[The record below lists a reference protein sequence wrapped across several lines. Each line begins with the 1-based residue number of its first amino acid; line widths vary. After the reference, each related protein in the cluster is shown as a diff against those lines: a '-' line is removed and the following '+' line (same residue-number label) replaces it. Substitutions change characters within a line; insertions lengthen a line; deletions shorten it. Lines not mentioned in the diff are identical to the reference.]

1 MMNFKKLGIIIQRE
15 YLNKVKKKSFLLITF
30 LAPVLFAAIAILP
43 TVIMLGTKEEAKKV
57 GVVDRSGIVLPF
69 LESND
74 NVEYIDLGAD
84 APVDSIKTDLKGRG
98 IDVLLCLSELDS
110 VSRTVTADTYSVK
123 PIGMDTGE
131 NIENRINDAVE
142 AYRIDSYGIENL
154 ETIMAEVK
162 SNVHLHSYTVDES
175 GNEKI
180 SESGVYMAVSMILG
194 MMLYMFIALFSGMV
208 MSSVI
213 EEKSSRVVEV
223 LVSSVKATELMFGKI
238 IGVALVA
245 LTQFLLWIV
254 LTGAIVGVA
263 GGIIGMDKLMSVGS
277 KATEVPGVDMSEMG
291 IHPDF
296 GMGDLSTTLEMT
308 SGEGLEMTSGEV
320 LEMTSGEVLEMTES
334 ADSLVAQADT
344 VAAAAE
350 PTGMEA
356 VMSTL
361 GNLNV
366 GQILVAFLIF
376 FIFGYLLYASLFA
389 AIGSGVENEGDSTQL
404 QLPVTI
410 PLMLG
415 FFVALYAFKA
425 PDSQL
430 VFWFSMIPFTS
441 PIVMLARIPFGVAT
455 WELILSIVLL
465 VGTFIACAWASAK
478 IYKVGILM
486 YGKKSTFKDLW
497 KWLKQK

>member
-1 MMNFKKLGIIIQRE
+1 MNFKKLGIIIQRE

-98 IDVLLCLSELDS
+98 IDVLLSLSELDP
-110 VSRTVTADTYSVK
+110 VTRTVSADTYSVK
-123 PIGMDTGE
+123 PLGMDTGE

-154 ETIMAEVK
+154 EAIMAEVK

-263 GGIIGMDKLMSVGS
+263 GGIIGMDKLMAVGS

-308 SGEGLEMTSGEV
+308 SGKGLEMTSGE
-320 LEMTSGEVLEMTES
+320 GLEMTES

-344 VAAAAE
+344 VAAAE

-410 PLMLG
+410 PLMIG

-425 PDSQL
+425 PDSSL

-455 WELILSIVLL
+455 WELVLSIVLL
-465 VGTFIACAWASAK
+465 IGTFVACAWASAK

>member
-1 MMNFKKLGIIIQRE
+1 MNFKKLGIIIQRE

-43 TVIMLGTKEEAKKV
+43 TVIMMGTKEETKKV
-57 GVVDRSGIVLPF
+57 GVVDRSGIVLPY
-69 LESND
+69 LQSNETI
-74 NVEYIDLGAD
+74 EYVDLGVG
-84 APVDSIKTDLKGRG
+84 APVDSIKADFAAWG
-98 IDVLLCLSELDS
+98 IDVLLSISELDTA
-110 VSRTVTADTYSVK
+110 SRSVTADTYSEK
-123 PIGMDTGE
+123 PLGMDAGE
-131 NIENRINDAVE
+131 NMENRINDAVE
-142 AYRIDSYGIENL
+142 AYRIESYGIENL
-154 ETIMAEVK
+154 EEIMSEVK
-162 SNVHLHSYTVDES
+162 SNVHVHNYTIDSS

-194 MMLYMFIALFSGMV
+194 IMLYMFIALFSGMV

-223 LVSSVKATELMFGKI
+223 LVSSVKATELLFGKI

-263 GGIIGMDKLMSVGS
+263 GSFIGMDKIMSMGS
-277 KATEVPGVDMSEMG
+277 DASQMAEMA
-291 IHPDF
+291 
-296 GMGDLSTTLEMT
+296 
-308 SGEGLEMTSGEV
+308 
-320 LEMTSGEVLEMTES
+320 EMTEIGVHPDLGLEEL
-334 ADSLVAQADT
+334 ADSTAV
-344 VAAAAE
+344 AE
-350 PTGMEA
+350 PSGMEA
-356 VMSTL
+356 IVSTI
-361 GNLNV
+361 GNLNI
-366 GQILVAFLIF
+366 GQILVAFLLF
-376 FIFGYLLYASLFA
+376 FVFGYLLYASLFA
-389 AIGSGVENEGDSTQL
+389 AIGSAVENEGDSGQL
-404 QLPVTI
+404 QIPVTI

-455 WELILSIVLL
+455 WELVVSIVLL
-465 VGTFIACAWASAK
+465 ILTFIGCAWASAK